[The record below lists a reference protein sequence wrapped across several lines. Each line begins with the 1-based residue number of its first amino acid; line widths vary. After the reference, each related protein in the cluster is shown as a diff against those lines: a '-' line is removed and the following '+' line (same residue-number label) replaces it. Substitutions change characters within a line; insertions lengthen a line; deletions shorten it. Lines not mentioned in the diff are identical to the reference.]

1 VKVERQKAERECMKN
16 VYATVEMKYWF
27 QEIDFVEQRAVD
39 AYIRKYV
46 EIDLEVIEWHQLVY
60 IGYIQV

>member
-16 VYATVEMKYWF
+16 VYATVEMKYGF

-46 EIDLEVIEWHQLVY
+46 EIDLEVIE
-60 IGYIQV
+60 